1 MVLVRTTKDSN
12 YLMSQF
18 TALAQAYVN
27 YIQDT
32 AQFKEVPLWKRQLHG
47 YHSRPSK
54 PVTLPLADS
63 STAHK
68 ALASLPKAN
77 YWALS
82 FNLDTFDDFIEE
94 IS

>member
-1 MVLVRTTKDSN
+1 
-12 YLMSQF
+12 MSQF
-18 TALAQAYVN
+18 TALAQAYAN

-68 ALASLPKAN
+68 ALNSLPPCNVYTKSCN
-77 YWALS
+77 IDDL
-82 FNLDTFDDFIEE
+82 DDFIWS
-94 IS
+94 IT